1 MKAKLFNL
9 LSFSLISLILF
20 TSLASAATFTISP
33 STLSFDSSNSK
44 TFVISNPVATPLN
57 VAFDSTI
64 SITGEDGYTITFDVT
79 GVKTGI
85 TNTTPSTITVD
96 PQTTIDFSKFNLGES
111 YSSNL
116 VINSGTDSKTIKIEI
131 VSNDFCEFSNEG
143 DLDLTI
149 DDITVKGIN
158 GKIFSNDDNEWF
170 PLDVVEIDIKVENN
184 GNENVKNVEVEWCLF
199 DNENK
204 KCVLDDNEN
213 DFKLNDGDD
222 NTIIVKLTVDPDKL
236 EKDVTDYTF
245 FARATGKIDGGD
257 LKGEKSCASNSEDVE
272 VMLESDFVVIDNIQ
286 FDELNECGSEAVISA
301 NVWNIGDSD
310 QNNVV
315 ARVFIDELKINKDN
329 INIGDINSFDKEKL
343 STLITI
349 PADAAEKTYTLQLWV
364 LDDNGDIYESSN
376 NDEVKYDFPFVVKG
390 NCKPIITETEAEII
404 FDPLTAIQS
413 GGKAGKQLVLQAK
426 IANSGTERKDFIIS
440 VLGLDS
446 WATIES
452 IEPSSVSLNPS
463 ASENILITL
472 NVNSDVEGDQ
482 EFTIS
487 VKSGSLTSK
496 SKTVKVPI
504 EKSSGGFK
512 FPGITGG
519 VTGIIS
525 GDNWYLW
532 GIGILNVILVIII
545 IIVAV
550 RVARS

>member
-1 MKAKLFNL
+1 MKAKIFTL

-20 TSLASAATFTISP
+20 ASLVNAATFTVSP
-33 STLSFDSSNSK
+33 STLSFDNSNSK

-64 SITGEDGYTITFDVT
+64 SITGEGGYTVTFDVT

-143 DLDLTI
+143 NLDLTI
-149 DDITVKGIN
+149 DDIVVTG
-158 GKIFSNDDNEWF
+158 FSDDDNEWF

-184 GNENVKNVEVEWCLF
+184 GNENVRDVEVEWCLF

-222 NTIIVKLTVDPDKL
+222 NTITLKFTVDPDKL

-245 FARATGKIDGGD
+245 FARATGKIDGGV
-257 LKGEKSCASNSEDVE
+257 LKGENSCASNSEDVE

-286 FDELNECGSEAVISA
+286 YDELNECGSEAVISA

-310 QNNVV
+310 QNDVV
-315 ARVFIDELKINKDN
+315 ARVFLNEFNINKEIDV
-329 INIGDINSFDKEKL
+329 GDIDSFDKEKL
-343 STLITI
+343 STLIAI
-349 PADAAEKTYTLQLWV
+349 PADAAEKTYHLQLEV
-364 LDDNGDIYESSN
+364 YDDNGDIYESSN
-376 NDEVKYDFPFVVKG
+376 NDEVKYDVPFIVQG

-413 GGKAGKQLVLQAK
+413 GGKAGQKLVLQAK
-426 IANSGTERKDFIIS
+426 IANSGTEKSDFIIS

-463 ASENILITL
+463 ASEDVIITL
-472 NVNSDVEGDQ
+472 DVNSDVEEGDQ

-487 VKSGSLTSK
+487 VKSGSLASK

>member
-1 MKAKLFNL
+1 M
-9 LSFSLISLILF
+9 
-20 TSLASAATFTISP
+20 
-33 STLSFDSSNSK
+33 
-44 TFVISNPVATPLN
+44 
-57 VAFDSTI
+57 
-64 SITGEDGYTITFDVT
+64 
-79 GVKTGI
+79 
-85 TNTTPSTITVD
+85 
-96 PQTTIDFSKFNLGES
+96 
-111 YSSNL
+111 
-116 VINSGTDSKTIKIEI
+116 
-131 VSNDFCEFSNEG
+131 
-143 DLDLTI
+143 
-149 DDITVKGIN
+149 
-158 GKIFSNDDNEWF
+158 
-170 PLDVVEIDIKVENN
+170 
-184 GNENVKNVEVEWCLF
+184 
-199 DNENK
+199 
-204 KCVLDDNEN
+204 
-213 DFKLNDGDD
+213 
-222 NTIIVKLTVDPDKL
+222 
-236 EKDVTDYTF
+236 
-245 FARATGKIDGGD
+245 
-257 LKGEKSCASNSEDVE
+257 
-272 VMLESDFVVIDNIQ
+272 
-286 FDELNECGSEAVISA
+286 
-301 NVWNIGDSD
+301 
-310 QNNVV
+310 
-315 ARVFIDELKINKDN
+315 
-329 INIGDINSFDKEKL
+329 
-343 STLITI
+343 
-349 PADAAEKTYTLQLWV
+349 WV

>member
-149 DDITVKGIN
+149 DDITVTG
-158 GKIFSNDDNEWF
+158 FSDDDNEWF

-213 DFKLNDGDD
+213 DFKVNDGDE
-222 NTIIVKLTVDPDKL
+222 NTITVKLTVDPDKL

-245 FARATGKIDGGD
+245 FARATGKIDGGV

-452 IEPSSVSLNPS
+452 IESSSVSLNPS

-496 SKTVKVPI
+496 SKTIKVPI
-504 EKSSGGFK
+504 EKSSGVFK

>member
-204 KCVLDDNEN
+204 K
-213 DFKLNDGDD
+213 
-222 NTIIVKLTVDPDKL
+222 
-236 EKDVTDYTF
+236 
-245 FARATGKIDGGD
+245 
-257 LKGEKSCASNSEDVE
+257 
-272 VMLESDFVVIDNIQ
+272 
-286 FDELNECGSEAVISA
+286 
-301 NVWNIGDSD
+301 
-310 QNNVV
+310 
-315 ARVFIDELKINKDN
+315 
-329 INIGDINSFDKEKL
+329 
-343 STLITI
+343 
-349 PADAAEKTYTLQLWV
+349 
-364 LDDNGDIYESSN
+364 
-376 NDEVKYDFPFVVKG
+376 
-390 NCKPIITETEAEII
+390 
-404 FDPLTAIQS
+404 
-413 GGKAGKQLVLQAK
+413 
-426 IANSGTERKDFIIS
+426 
-440 VLGLDS
+440 
-446 WATIES
+446 
-452 IEPSSVSLNPS
+452 
-463 ASENILITL
+463 
-472 NVNSDVEGDQ
+472 
-482 EFTIS
+482 
-487 VKSGSLTSK
+487 
-496 SKTVKVPI
+496 
-504 EKSSGGFK
+504 
-512 FPGITGG
+512 
-519 VTGIIS
+519 
-525 GDNWYLW
+525 
-532 GIGILNVILVIII
+532 
-545 IIVAV
+545 
-550 RVARS
+550 